1 MAESN
6 KRQSAPNKTQLIF
19 FSQLAERAASL
30 QLAETQSS
38 RFLTAIRLASIRFDS
53 GARGERGE
61 ERYGNRLERALLPAS
76 SVASSSLFI
85 PAPPADS
92 PDRAVAVM
100 PLAESPPWRRKATDF
115 FSTSSVKLKQAGQS
129 AGDNIVDVAGKVGS
143 VVKSRW
149 AVFQEARQQQQQQ
162 QRPPHETVQERI
174 ITAAAS
180 TGLLFRKGISE
191 TKEKV
196 AVGKVKVEEAAKKT
210 ADKSKSILNNIE
222 RWQKGVASTDV
233 FGVPI
238 EATVQREQSDRAVPL
253 VLVRCADYLVI
264 SDSGASL
271 LEGVN
276 PIDVGALVKCYL
288 ASIPEPLT
296 TFSLYDELR
305 AARVSIPDLR
315 NILKK
320 LPNVN
325 YMTLEFVTALL
336 LRVSRKSSLNKMD
349 SRSLAVEF
357 APLIM
362 WRQGD
367 TGTDLR
373 NHLKFTLKPP
383 PKIVD
388 TTSNAATW
396 DLLGV

>member
-1 MAESN
+1 
-6 KRQSAPNKTQLIF
+6 
-19 FSQLAERAASL
+19 
-30 QLAETQSS
+30 
-38 RFLTAIRLASIRFDS
+38 
-53 GARGERGE
+53 
-61 ERYGNRLERALLPAS
+61 
-76 SVASSSLFI
+76 
-85 PAPPADS
+85 
-92 PDRAVAVM
+92 M
-100 PLAESPPWRRKATDF
+100 PLAESPQWRRKATNF
-115 FSTSSVKLKQAGQS
+115 FSTSSFKLKQAGQS
-129 AGDNIVDVAGKVGS
+129 AGDNIADVAGKVGS

-149 AVFQEARQQQQQQ
+149 AVFQEARQQQQQ
-162 QRPPHETVQERI
+162 RPPGETVQERF

-210 ADKSKSILNNIE
+210 ADKSKTILSNIE

-238 EATVQREQSDRAVPL
+238 EATVQREQSGKAVPL
-253 VLVRCADYLVI
+253 MLVRCADYLVI
-264 SDSGASL
+264 SGLNNEYLFKSEGDRKVLQQLVSLYNEDSGASL
-271 LEGVN
+271 PEGVN
-276 PIDVGALVKCYL
+276 PIDVGALMKCYL

-296 TFSLYDELR
+296 TFALYDELR
-305 AARVSIPDLR
+305 DARVSIPDLR

-367 TGTDLR
+367 AGTDLR

-383 PKIVD
+383 PKIAD
-388 TTSNAATW
+388 TTSNTAAW
-396 DLLGV
+396 DLLGNMDSEVLPVRFHMWATRLAKTILLCGSRRQRILLYGASTAGSWEHGHRAIGGSEAERS

>member
-1 MAESN
+1 
-6 KRQSAPNKTQLIF
+6 
-19 FSQLAERAASL
+19 
-30 QLAETQSS
+30 
-38 RFLTAIRLASIRFDS
+38 
-53 GARGERGE
+53 
-61 ERYGNRLERALLPAS
+61 
-76 SVASSSLFI
+76 
-85 PAPPADS
+85 
-92 PDRAVAVM
+92 M

-264 SDSGASL
+264 SGLNNEYLFKSEGDKKVLQQLVSLYNEDSGASL

-396 DLLGV
+396 DLLDEDDEDASSQIPLDDASPPDYSSIEVIQCLIEHHNAIFTDANETVWR

>member
-1 MAESN
+1 
-6 KRQSAPNKTQLIF
+6 
-19 FSQLAERAASL
+19 
-30 QLAETQSS
+30 
-38 RFLTAIRLASIRFDS
+38 
-53 GARGERGE
+53 
-61 ERYGNRLERALLPAS
+61 
-76 SVASSSLFI
+76 
-85 PAPPADS
+85 
-92 PDRAVAVM
+92 M
-100 PLAESPPWRRKATDF
+100 PLAESPQWRQKATNF
-115 FSTSSVKLKQAGQS
+115 FSSSSTFGFKLKQAGQS
-129 AGDNIVDVAGKVGS
+129 AGDNIADVAGKVGS

-149 AVFQEARQQQQQQ
+149 AVFQEARQRQ
-162 QRPPHETVQERI
+162 PPPGETVQERFI
-174 ITAAAS
+174 SAAAT
-180 TGLLFRKGISE
+180 TGVLLRKGISE

-210 ADKSKSILNNIE
+210 ADKSKTILNNIE

-238 EATVQREQSDRAVPL
+238 EATVQREQSGKAVPL

-264 SDSGASL
+264 SGLSNEYLFKSEGEKKVLQQLVSLYNEDSGAPL
-271 LEGVN
+271 PDGVN
-276 PIDVGALVKCYL
+276 PIDVAALIKCYL

-305 AARVSIPDLR
+305 DARVSIADLR

-362 WRQGD
+362 WQQGD
-367 TGTDLR
+367 SGTDLR
-373 NHLKFTLKPP
+373 NHLRFTLKAP

-388 TTSNAATW
+388 TTSNTTEW
-396 DLLGV
+396 DLLDEDDVDASSQIPLDDASPPDYSSIEVIQSLIEHHNAIFTDANETVWR

>member
-1 MAESN
+1 
-6 KRQSAPNKTQLIF
+6 
-19 FSQLAERAASL
+19 
-30 QLAETQSS
+30 
-38 RFLTAIRLASIRFDS
+38 
-53 GARGERGE
+53 
-61 ERYGNRLERALLPAS
+61 
-76 SVASSSLFI
+76 
-85 PAPPADS
+85 
-92 PDRAVAVM
+92 M
-100 PLAESPPWRRKATDF
+100 PLAESPQWRRKATDF
-115 FSTSSVKLKQAGQS
+115 FSTSSFKLKQAGQS
-129 AGDNIVDVAGKVGS
+129 AGDNIADVAGKVGS

-149 AVFQEARQQQQQQ
+149 AVFQEARQQQQ
-162 QRPPHETVQERI
+162 RPPGETVQERF

-210 ADKSKSILNNIE
+210 ADKSKTILSNIE

-238 EATVQREQSDRAVPL
+238 EATVQREQSGKAVPL
-253 VLVRCADYLVI
+253 MLVRCADYLVI
-264 SDSGASL
+264 SGLNNEYLFKSEGDRKVLQQLVSLYNEDSGASL
-271 LEGVN
+271 PEGVN
-276 PIDVGALVKCYL
+276 PIDVGALMKCYL

-296 TFSLYDELR
+296 TFALYDELR
-305 AARVSIPDLR
+305 DARVSIPDLR

-367 TGTDLR
+367 AGTDLR

-388 TTSNAATW
+388 TTSNAAAW
-396 DLLGV
+396 DLLDEDDDDASSQIPLDDASPPDYSAIEVIQCLIEHHNAIFTDANETVWR

>member
-1 MAESN
+1 
-6 KRQSAPNKTQLIF
+6 
-19 FSQLAERAASL
+19 
-30 QLAETQSS
+30 
-38 RFLTAIRLASIRFDS
+38 
-53 GARGERGE
+53 
-61 ERYGNRLERALLPAS
+61 
-76 SVASSSLFI
+76 
-85 PAPPADS
+85 
-92 PDRAVAVM
+92 M
-100 PLAESPPWRRKATDF
+100 PLAESPQWRRKATDF

-129 AGDNIVDVAGKVGS
+129 AGDNIADVAGKVGS

-149 AVFQEARQQQQQQ
+149 AVFQETRQQQQQQ
-162 QRPPHETVQERI
+162 QRSPGETVQERF

-210 ADKSKSILNNIE
+210 ADKSKTILNNIE

-238 EATVQREQSDRAVPL
+238 EATVQREQSGKAVPL

-264 SDSGASL
+264 SGLNNEHLFKSEGDRKVLQQLVSLYNEDSGASL
-271 LEGVN
+271 PEGVN

-296 TFSLYDELR
+296 TFALYDELR
-305 AARVSIPDLR
+305 DARVSIPDLR

-336 LRVSRKSSLNKMD
+336 LRMD

-367 TGTDLR
+367 AGTDLR

-388 TTSNAATW
+388 TTSNTAAW
-396 DLLGV
+396 DLLDEDDEDASSQIPLDDASPPDYSSIEVIQCLIEHHNAIFTDANETVWR

>member
-1 MAESN
+1 
-6 KRQSAPNKTQLIF
+6 
-19 FSQLAERAASL
+19 
-30 QLAETQSS
+30 
-38 RFLTAIRLASIRFDS
+38 
-53 GARGERGE
+53 
-61 ERYGNRLERALLPAS
+61 
-76 SVASSSLFI
+76 
-85 PAPPADS
+85 
-92 PDRAVAVM
+92 M
-100 PLAESPPWRRKATDF
+100 PLAESPQWRRKATDF
-115 FSTSSVKLKQAGQS
+115 FSTSSFKLKQAGQS
-129 AGDNIVDVAGKVGS
+129 AGDNIADAAGKVGS
-143 VVKSRW
+143 VVKGRW
-149 AVFQEARQQQQQQ
+149 AVFQEARQR
-162 QRPPHETVQERI
+162 RPPGETVQERI
-174 ITAAAS
+174 ITAAAT
-180 TGLLFRKGISE
+180 TGVLLRKGISE

-210 ADKSKSILNNIE
+210 ADKSKTILNNIE

-238 EATVQREQSDRAVPL
+238 EATVQREQSGKAVPL

-271 LEGVN
+271 PEGVS
-276 PIDVGALVKCYL
+276 PIDVGALMKCYL

-296 TFSLYDELR
+296 TFALYDELR
-305 AARVSIPDLR
+305 DARVSIPDLR

-320 LPNVN
+320 LTNVN

-367 TGTDLR
+367 AGTDLR
-373 NHLKFTLKPP
+373 NHLKLTLKPP

-396 DLLGV
+396 DLLDEDDEDASSQIPLDDASPPDYSSIEVIQCLIEHHNAIFTDANETVWR

>member
-1 MAESN
+1 
-6 KRQSAPNKTQLIF
+6 
-19 FSQLAERAASL
+19 
-30 QLAETQSS
+30 
-38 RFLTAIRLASIRFDS
+38 
-53 GARGERGE
+53 
-61 ERYGNRLERALLPAS
+61 
-76 SVASSSLFI
+76 
-85 PAPPADS
+85 
-92 PDRAVAVM
+92 M
-100 PLAESPPWRRKATDF
+100 PLAESPQWRRKATDF
-115 FSTSSVKLKQAGQS
+115 FSTSGFKLKQAGQS
-129 AGDNIVDVAGKVGS
+129 AGDNIADAAGKVGS
-143 VVKSRW
+143 VVKTRW
-149 AVFQEARQQQQQQ
+149 AVFQEARQR
-162 QRPPHETVQERI
+162 RPPGETVQERF

-180 TGLLFRKGISE
+180 TGVLLRKGISE

-196 AVGKVKVEEAAKKT
+196 VVGKVKVEEAAKKT
-210 ADKSKSILNNIE
+210 ADKSKIILNSIE
-222 RWQKGVASTDV
+222 RWQKGVASTDAKVSSSGV

-238 EATVQREQSDRAVPL
+238 EATVQREQSGKAVPL
-253 VLVRCADYLVI
+253 VLIRCADYLVI
-264 SDSGASL
+264 SGLNNEYLFKSEGDRKVLQQLVSLYNEDSGASL
-271 LEGVN
+271 PEGVS
-276 PIDVGALVKCYL
+276 PIDVGALMKCYL

-296 TFSLYDELR
+296 TFPLYDELKD
-305 AARVSIPDLR
+305 ARVSIPDLR

-367 TGTDLR
+367 AGTDLR

-388 TTSNAATW
+388 TTSNTATW
-396 DLLGV
+396 DLLDEDDEDASSQIPLDDASPPDYSSIEVIQCLIEHHNAIFTDTNETVWR

>member
-1 MAESN
+1 
-6 KRQSAPNKTQLIF
+6 
-19 FSQLAERAASL
+19 
-30 QLAETQSS
+30 
-38 RFLTAIRLASIRFDS
+38 
-53 GARGERGE
+53 
-61 ERYGNRLERALLPAS
+61 
-76 SVASSSLFI
+76 
-85 PAPPADS
+85 
-92 PDRAVAVM
+92 M
-100 PLAESPPWRRKATDF
+100 PLAESPQWRRKATDF
-115 FSTSSVKLKQAGQS
+115 FSTSSFKLKQAGQS
-129 AGDNIVDVAGKVGS
+129 AGDNLADVAGKVGS

-149 AVFQEARQQQQQQ
+149 AVFQEARQQQQQ
-162 QRPPHETVQERI
+162 RPPGETVQERF

-210 ADKSKSILNNIE
+210 ADKSKTILNNIE

-238 EATVQREQSDRAVPL
+238 EATVQREQSGKAVPL
-253 VLVRCADYLVI
+253 MLVRCADYLVI
-264 SDSGASL
+264 SGLNNEYLFKSEGDRKVLQQLVSLYNEDSGASL
-271 LEGVN
+271 PEGVS

-296 TFSLYDELR
+296 TFALYDELR
-305 AARVSIPDLR
+305 DAR
-315 NILKK
+315 
-320 LPNVN
+320 
-325 YMTLEFVTALL
+325 
-336 LRVSRKSSLNKMD
+336 MD
-349 SRSLAVEF
+349 SGSLAVEF

-367 TGTDLR
+367 ASTDLR

-388 TTSNAATW
+388 TTSNTTAW
-396 DLLGV
+396 DLLDEDDEDASSQIPLDDASPPDYSSIEVIQCLIEHHNAIFTDANETVWR

>member
-1 MAESN
+1 
-6 KRQSAPNKTQLIF
+6 
-19 FSQLAERAASL
+19 
-30 QLAETQSS
+30 
-38 RFLTAIRLASIRFDS
+38 
-53 GARGERGE
+53 
-61 ERYGNRLERALLPAS
+61 
-76 SVASSSLFI
+76 
-85 PAPPADS
+85 
-92 PDRAVAVM
+92 M
-100 PLAESPPWRRKATDF
+100 PLAEPPQWRRKATDF

-129 AGDNIVDVAGKVGS
+129 AGDNIADVAGKVGS

-149 AVFQEARQQQQQQ
+149 AVFQEARQQQQ
-162 QRPPHETVQERI
+162 RPPGETVQERL

-180 TGLLFRKGISE
+180 TGCFLGRAFQRQRRRLRWERSKL
-191 TKEKV
+191 KR
-196 AVGKVKVEEAAKKT
+196 AAKKT
-210 ADKSKSILNNIE
+210 ADKSKTILNNIE

-238 EATVQREQSDRAVPL
+238 EATVQREQSGKAVPL

-264 SDSGASL
+264 SGVNNEYLFKSEGDRKVLQQLVSLYNEDSGASL
-271 LEGVN
+271 PEGLN

-296 TFSLYDELR
+296 TFALYDELR
-305 AARVSIPDLR
+305 RSKGQHPDLR

-325 YMTLEFVTALL
+325 YMTLEF
-336 LRVSRKSSLNKMD
+336 MD

-367 TGTDLR
+367 AGTDLR

-388 TTSNAATW
+388 PTSNTATW
-396 DLLGV
+396 DLLDEDDEDASSQIPLDDASPPDYSSIEVIQCLIEHHNAIFTDANETVWR